1 MKLSRESLR
10 GRLVLSMLIVF
21 GLGLATSRMLRH
33 EGPIREPYQDILVL
47 ISSTLCAAALSWI
60 IIAWSLRH
68 LASASREAAIVG
80 PANPSVR
87 ISMKRLPEEIRPLVV
102 AVNGALDRLSEAYE
116 MERRFVADAAHE
128 LRTPLAVLSLR
139 LQRAKLD
146 QNPDWPAIDSDVSSL
161 HRLVEQLLD
170 LARKD
175 QAQLALPDLSVVNLS
190 RIAREAAASVIPLA
204 EERHREIEVDLPN
217 SLPVQGRADDLR
229 DMVRNLLDNALLH
242 GSGKV
247 RLISELANE
256 PGGPEIWITVSDEG
270 KGVPEHLR
278 DEVFERFRKADTES
292 PGHGLGLAIVR
303 EVARTH
309 GGSVGFL
316 PGSPARIRVKLPVVK
331 VEDRSRV

>member
-80 PANPSVR
+80 PANPGVR

-102 AVNGALDRLSEAYE
+102 AVNGALDRLSQAYE
-116 MERRFVADAAHE
+116 LERRFVADAAHE

-175 QAQLALPDLSVVNLS
+175 QVQLASIDLSRVNLS
-190 RIAREAAASVIPLA
+190 RIAREAAASIIPLA

-217 SLPVQGRADDLR
+217 SLPVRGRADDLR
-229 DMVRNLLDNALLH
+229 DMIRNLLDNALIH
-242 GSGKV
+242 GSGKI
-247 RLISELANE
+247 RLIGELANE
-256 PGGPEIWITVSDEG
+256 PGGPEIWMTVSDEG
-270 KGVPEHLR
+270 KGVPDQLR
-278 DEVFERFRKADTES
+278 DAVFERFRKADTES

-309 GGSVGFL
+309 GGSVRFL
-316 PGSPARIRVKLPVVK
+316 SGSPARIRVKLSVVK